1 MYMQARKGGKNFN
14 LWIPSL
20 LTVQNPNREAG
31 YTKVFLSGLHL
42 IFMHFSKKEP
52 KSKRKT

>member
-1 MYMQARKGGKNFN
+1 MYVQARKGGRNFN
-14 LWIPSL
+14 LWIPGL
-20 LTVQNPNREAG
+20 LIRILIVKLDTQSF
-31 YTKVFLSGLHL
+31 FLSGLHL